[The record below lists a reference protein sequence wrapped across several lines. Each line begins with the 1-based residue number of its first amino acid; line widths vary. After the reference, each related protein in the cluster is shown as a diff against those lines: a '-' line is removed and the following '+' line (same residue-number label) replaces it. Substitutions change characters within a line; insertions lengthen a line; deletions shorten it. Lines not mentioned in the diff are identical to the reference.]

1 MIYRLLLVILL
12 GLCWAL
18 SGEPVHAQE
27 GRIFAGGFYET
38 LYAAIDMDHLRVR
51 NPDLRYK
58 VLDRHVAA
66 VIVPASLPP
75 GQFYVLV
82 GGRDSTELTKAN
94 LTKPDFDLLRDF
106 AQDGIFLIMEEV
118 RASPNDKA
126 KTRELQQ
133 RVAALPASEQESAKR
148 MIGARM
154 ADLNLPESHP
164 MGAYVQAY
172 QTHVESRT
180 RQILSNQPNKFENH
194 KPYSFGTPP
203 VSQGSLPSI
212 PPGHVKVITVDGKEY
227 QQAWVDGSLIVVPQ
241 SKSPVAEVKNG
252 ASSEKTHFD
261 PHVVKNVK
269 SDGGK
274 KPVQTHHQR

>member
-1 MIYRLLLVILL
+1 MIYRLMSVILL
-12 GLCWAL
+12 SLCWAF
-18 SGEPVHAQE
+18 SGKPVQAQE

-66 VIVPASLPP
+66 VIVPAALPP

-94 LTKPDFDLLRDF
+94 LAKQDFDLLRDF
-106 AQDGIFLIMEEV
+106 AQSGIFRILEEV
-118 RASPNDKA
+118 RAAPNDKSKA
-126 KTRELQQ
+126 RELQQ
-133 RVAALPASEQESAKR
+133 RVAALPAKEQESAR
-148 MIGARM
+148 RFVGARM
-154 ADLNLPESHP
+154 ADLDLPKGHP
-164 MGAYVQAY
+164 VTPYVQDY
-172 QTHVESRT
+172 QEHVESRT
-180 RQILSNQPNKFENH
+180 REILSNQPNKFENH

-203 VSQGSLPSI
+203 VSQGSLQSI
-212 PPGHVKVITVDGKEY
+212 PPGRVKIITVNGKEY
-227 QQAWVDGSLIVVPQ
+227 QQTWVDGSLIVVPQ
-241 SKSPVAEVKNG
+241 PKSSAAEVKNSAG
-252 ASSEKTHFD
+252 SEKPHFD

-274 KPVQTHHQR
+274 KLVETHHR